1 MRQKQTLDAKGK
13 FVEKKILV
21 WNISPGDLNSIQI
34 KWARRS
40 WPLCISPV
48 EELYK
53 KNQNISQLKG
63 KIHGFYFYLII
74 VNTLTN
80 HIL

>member
-1 MRQKQTLDAKGK
+1 MIRCAKSLIFVFKGRDATKTNIGCKGQ
-13 FVEKKILV
+13 VCRKKILV

-34 KWARRS
+34 KWARWS

-53 KNQNISQLKG
+53 KI
-63 KIHGFYFYLII
+63 
-74 VNTLTN
+74 
-80 HIL
+80 